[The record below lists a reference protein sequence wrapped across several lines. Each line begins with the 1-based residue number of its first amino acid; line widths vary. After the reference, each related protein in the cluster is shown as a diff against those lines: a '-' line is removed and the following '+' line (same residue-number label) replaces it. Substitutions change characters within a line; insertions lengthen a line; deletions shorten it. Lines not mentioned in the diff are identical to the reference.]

1 MFGHPTDGG
10 PLGIARENLL
20 VGDDPFAFR
29 PPIDVVDFAKGHPQ
43 SSVVGVVVGFVRDR
57 GIHGIRAG
65 HFVPIWTMDR
75 PKHRFGPGLE
85 QVAGYQLA
93 IPHHVDPVRL
103 LDGCKLSLGSSRG
116 SDPKGNQQ
124 QQRKGAMHGRK
135 CDLFKKGIEKTAA
148 QYTAYR
154 RLGVST
160 ILKVVGLFATFLM
173 IFRFTRSNT
182 TI

>member
-1 MFGHPTDGG
+1 
-10 PLGIARENLL
+10 
-20 VGDDPFAFR
+20 
-29 PPIDVVDFAKGHPQ
+29 
-43 SSVVGVVVGFVRDR
+43 
-57 GIHGIRAG
+57 
-65 HFVPIWTMDR
+65 
-75 PKHRFGPGLE
+75 
-85 QVAGYQLA
+85 
-93 IPHHVDPVRL
+93 
-103 LDGCKLSLGSSRG
+103 
-116 SDPKGNQQ
+116 
-124 QQRKGAMHGRK
+124 MHGRK